1 MKTIYEH
8 SVGGD
13 GAVAG
18 LYLDEDGGFIV
29 EQVKYPLAEA
39 MDPADKFIDTAVD
52 SLEAKLGWAKPVI
65 EPLRA
70 AAKSALAKLIGAAIP
85 G

>member
-18 LYLDEDGGFIV
+18 LYLDGEFVV
-29 EQVKYPLAEA
+29 EQVKYPLAKA
-39 MDPADKFIDTAVD
+39 LDPADKFIDSSID
-52 SLEAKLGWAKPVI
+52 SLEAKLGWAKPLLEGV
-65 EPLRA
+65 RA
-70 AAKSALAKLIGAAIP
+70 SAKAALAKLVG